1 MAIGLSCLF
10 GIRIKE
16 NFDFP
21 YISKSITEFWR
32 RWHISLGT
40 WFREYLYIPLG
51 GNRKGKIKTL
61 RNLFFVFLFTGI
73 WHGDG
78 WNYIVWGIVNGVCVM
93 SERCITDKKWYVKI
107 PKIVKWFITMF
118 IIYISWEIFRLPS
131 LSALREYLAIMFGK
145 VSYQYIDLSWQ
156 YFFEFKIVIL
166 MLIGI
171 IGATI
176 LGNYKI
182 RKLRGLF
189 EKQPLLFGIRE
200 IFLIFVGIITVM
212 CMVNSTY
219 SPFLYFQY

>member
-1 MAIGLSCLF
+1 
-10 GIRIKE
+10 
-16 NFDFP
+16 
-21 YISKSITEFWR
+21 
-32 RWHISLGT
+32 
-40 WFREYLYIPLG
+40 
-51 GNRKGKIKTL
+51 
-61 RNLFFVFLFTGI
+61 
-73 WHGDG
+73 
-78 WNYIVWGIVNGVCVM
+78 M